1 MAETGNC
8 TRFLQKSVSKT
19 AIVRR
24 RHHMPQIC
32 DRLNAVKQKSGLTLT
47 AWADRSGVPVST
59 ISRILSG
66 CTENPGL
73 QTVVDLVAAAEV
85 PLSDVLPDLLPPPEA
100 APAAQPIDALLAEKD
115 ARIAALERLARY
127 RSHIC
132 YALGIICLALV
143 AVLAFLLAF
152 DLCNPHVGWFRS

>member
-1 MAETGNC
+1 
-8 TRFLQKSVSKT
+8 
-19 AIVRR
+19 
-24 RHHMPQIC
+24 MPQIC

-47 AWADRSGVPVST
+47 AWAERSGVPVST

-100 APAAQPIDALLAEKD
+100 APAAQPSDALL
-115 ARIAALERLARY
+115 LAY
-127 RSHIC
+127 
-132 YALGIICLALV
+132 
-143 AVLAFLLAF
+143 
-152 DLCNPHVGWFRS
+152 DLCNPRVGWFRS

>member
-1 MAETGNC
+1 M
-8 TRFLQKSVSKT
+8 S
-19 AIVRR
+19 
-24 RHHMPQIC
+24 QIC
-32 DRLNAVKQKSGLTLT
+32 DRLNAIKQKSGLTLT

-73 QTVVDLVAAAEV
+73 
-85 PLSDVLPDLLPPPEA
+85 LPPPEA
-100 APAAQPIDALLAEKD
+100 APAAQPSDALLAEKD

-132 YALGIICLALV
+132 YALGLICLALV

>member
-1 MAETGNC
+1 
-8 TRFLQKSVSKT
+8 
-19 AIVRR
+19 
-24 RHHMPQIC
+24 MPQIC

-47 AWADRSGVPVST
+47 AWAERSGVPVST

-100 APAAQPIDALLAEKD
+100 APAAQPSDALLAEKD
-115 ARIAALERLARY
+115 ARIAGLERQVAFRSRWMRLLA
-127 RSHIC
+127 
-132 YALGIICLALV
+132 IICTTLV
-143 AVLAFLLAF
+143 AVLAFLLIYDA
-152 DLCNPHVGWFRS
+152 LSPHVGWFRS

>member
-1 MAETGNC
+1 M
-8 TRFLQKSVSKT
+8 S
-19 AIVRR
+19 
-24 RHHMPQIC
+24 QIC

-100 APAAQPIDALLAEKD
+100 APAAQPSDALLAEKD
-115 ARIAALERLARY
+115 ARIAGLERQVAFRSRWMRLLA
-127 RSHIC
+127 
-132 YALGIICLALV
+132 IICTTLV
-143 AVLAFLLAF
+143 AVLAFLLIYDA
-152 DLCNPHVGWFRS
+152 LSPHVGWFRS

>member
-1 MAETGNC
+1 
-8 TRFLQKSVSKT
+8 
-19 AIVRR
+19 
-24 RHHMPQIC
+24 MPQIC

-47 AWADRSGVPVST
+47 AWAERSGVPVST

-100 APAAQPIDALLAEKD
+100 APAAQPSD

-143 AVLAFLLAF
+143 AVLAFLLAY
-152 DLCNPHVGWFRS
+152 DLCNPRVGWFRS

>member
-1 MAETGNC
+1 M
-8 TRFLQKSVSKT
+8 S
-19 AIVRR
+19 
-24 RHHMPQIC
+24 QIC

-47 AWADRSGVPVST
+47 AWAERSGVPVST

-100 APAAQPIDALLAEKD
+100 APAAQPSDALLAEKD
-115 ARIAALERLARY
+115 ARIAGLERQVAFRSRWMRLLA
-127 RSHIC
+127 
-132 YALGIICLALV
+132 IICTTLV
-143 AVLAFLLAF
+143 AVLAFLLIYDA
-152 DLCNPHVGWFRS
+152 LSPHVGWFRS

>member
-1 MAETGNC
+1 
-8 TRFLQKSVSKT
+8 
-19 AIVRR
+19 
-24 RHHMPQIC
+24 MPQIC

-100 APAAQPIDALLAEKD
+100 APAVQPSDALLAEKD

-132 YALGIICLALV
+132 YALGLICLALV

>member
-1 MAETGNC
+1 M
-8 TRFLQKSVSKT
+8 S
-19 AIVRR
+19 
-24 RHHMPQIC
+24 QIC

-47 AWADRSGVPVST
+47 AWADRSGVPAST

-100 APAAQPIDALLAEKD
+100 APAAQPSDALLAEKD
-115 ARIAALERLARY
+115 ARIAGLERQVAFRSRWMRLLA
-127 RSHIC
+127 
-132 YALGIICLALV
+132 IICTTLV
-143 AVLAFLLAF
+143 AVLAFLLIYDA
-152 DLCNPHVGWFRS
+152 LSPHVGWFRS

>member
-1 MAETGNC
+1 
-8 TRFLQKSVSKT
+8 
-19 AIVRR
+19 
-24 RHHMPQIC
+24 MPQIC

-85 PLSDVLPDLLPPPEA
+85 
-100 APAAQPIDALLAEKD
+100 AEKD

-132 YALGIICLALV
+132 YALGLICLALV